1 VSISGW
7 ARIRAPGFGW
17 DHDNWIG
24 ATPQVNTW
32 KEQWVQFFAEC
43 RLGPQIKWARNR
55 GLPLSQAGELIESL
69 PDFFDTYAPVP
80 SLLHGDLW
88 SGNAGFLADGTPVI
102 FDPAS
107 HYGDRECDLAMT
119 EMFGGFPGEFYRSY
133 NAEWPLHTGYRI
145 RKQLYILY
153 HTLNHY
159 NLFGGGYG
167 SQAEAIIRSLAN

>member
-1 VSISGW
+1 
-7 ARIRAPGFGW
+7 
-17 DHDNWIG
+17 
-24 ATPQVNTW
+24 
-32 KEQWVQFFAEC
+32 
-43 RLGPQIKWARNR
+43 
-55 GLPLSQAGELIESL
+55 LPLSQAGELIESL

-145 RKQLYILY
+145 RK
-153 HTLNHY
+153 
-159 NLFGGGYG
+159 
-167 SQAEAIIRSLAN
+167 